1 MNAIQ
6 QPEKPTVLSASEQRD
21 VEAAANRIREIGISV
36 ATLGKIMS
44 AIQLQ
49 LILEEEPSAPCGDC
63 QMHEIVKT
71 PTLFALQTAIKELG
85 GIVHTLGD
93 NIETTIH
100 HAHQRKG
107 SA

>member
-1 MNAIQ
+1 MNIM
-6 QPEKPTVLSASEQRD
+6 QPPKTPTILRVSEQRD
-21 VEAAANRIREIGISV
+21 IEEAANRIREIGTSV
-36 ATLGKIMS
+36 AEIGKIMS

-49 LILEEEPSAPCGDC
+49 LILTEEPTPPCGDC
-63 QMHEIVKT
+63 QMHEIVT
-71 PTLFALQTAIKELG
+71 PPTIFALQTAIKELG

-93 NIETTIH
+93 NIGTTVN

>member
-1 MNAIQ
+1 MNARQ
-6 QPEKPTVLSASEQRD
+6 QPETPTTLSAFEQRD
-21 VEAAANRIREIGISV
+21 VEAVANRIREIGTSV

-44 AIQLQ
+44 AIQMQ

-63 QMHEIVKT
+63 QMCEIVTT

-85 GIVHTLGD
+85 EIVHTLGD
-93 NIETTIH
+93 NIDTTIH

>member
-1 MNAIQ
+1 MNAMR
-6 QPEKPTVLSASEQRD
+6 QPETQTTLSAFEQRD
-21 VEAAANRIREIGISV
+21 VEAVASRIREIGTSV

-49 LILEEEPSAPCGDC
+49 LILVEEPAPPCGDC
-63 QMHEIVKT
+63 QMHEIVT
-71 PTLFALQTAIKELG
+71 PPTIFALQTAIKELG

-93 NIETTIH
+93 NIGTTIH

-107 SA
+107 RA